1 MKRPLTLAVALLF
14 PLLAQAQ
21 GSGQMNH
28 SQMNHDAMMLTS
40 AAGEVT
46 EGGQGAFAAI
56 AEVVALLDADPATDW
71 SRVDIEGLR
80 QHLIDMGNVTMRAQV
95 AKLPSDTGATFT
107 VTSTDPAVTTSIRRM
122 ITAHTATMDGT
133 NGWAMTATE
142 VEGGAELSVSGTA
155 ADLPKIAGLGFI
167 GVMTLG
173 MHHQTHHLAVAS
185 GQNPHN

>member
-1 MKRPLTLAVALLF
+1 MKRPLTLSVALLF

-80 QHLIDMGNVTMRAQV
+80 QHLIDMGNVTMRAQGCQAALRHGGDV
-95 AKLPSDTGATFT
+95 YRHFNRSCGDDLDTPDDHGTYC
-107 VTSTDPAVTTSIRRM
+107 
-122 ITAHTATMDGT
+122 HDGR
-133 NGWAMTATE
+133 
-142 VEGGAELSVSGTA
+142 
-155 ADLPKIAGLGFI
+155 D
-167 GVMTLG
+167 
-173 MHHQTHHLAVAS
+173 Q
-185 GQNPHN
+185 